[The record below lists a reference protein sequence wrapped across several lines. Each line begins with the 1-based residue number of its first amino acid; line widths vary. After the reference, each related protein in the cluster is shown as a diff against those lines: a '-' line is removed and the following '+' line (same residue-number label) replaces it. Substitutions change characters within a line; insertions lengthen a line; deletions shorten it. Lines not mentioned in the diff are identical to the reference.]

1 MSNPYTV
8 IYIMS
13 VHTVYSVYN
22 FMMCAR
28 RSNKFNHNKTAGF
41 FSGVEDFLIICKESE
56 KNRYVSSSVHHTL
69 QH

>member
-13 VHTVYSVYN
+13 VHTVYSVYVYN
-22 FMMCAR
+22 FMLYAR

-41 FSGVEDFLIICKESE
+41 FSGVEDFLI
-56 KNRYVSSSVHHTL
+56 V
-69 QH
+69 